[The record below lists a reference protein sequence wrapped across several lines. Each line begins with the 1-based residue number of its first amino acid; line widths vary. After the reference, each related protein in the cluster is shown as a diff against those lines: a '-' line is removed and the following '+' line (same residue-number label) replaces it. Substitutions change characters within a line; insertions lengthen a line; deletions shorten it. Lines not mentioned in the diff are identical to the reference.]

1 MDPFTHALSGAVIGA
16 ATAGRNRSELR
27 RRALWG
33 TLFALFPD
41 IDYILLPL
49 TDHFTYLNA
58 HRGITHSVLMLPV
71 WAGLLGWIGAW
82 LSGQRWRDMA
92 LLAAAA
98 VGAHIVGDLI
108 TSYGTKVLAP
118 VYDAP
123 LAFPILF
130 IVDPV
135 VTAIL
140 LVTLVVALWRWQS
153 RVAVAGL
160 LVLAAYLLL
169 QTAMYLR
176 ALELGRNHAV
186 SSDYADA
193 PVVAFP
199 QPLSPFNWQI
209 IVVTPDAYYRS
220 YVNLLIDEPREK
232 PPADANMLRKI
243 RSAYRPVDD
252 MHWQRYSRW
261 PQEREHYE
269 VAYEAWSQPEFSGF
283 RQFALLPYVTSMRG
297 DSREVCVWFADLR
310 FTLHAVP
317 HPFEYAMCR
326 GPGDQW
332 RLEFDKPKEW
342 KRTHER

>member
-16 ATAGRNRSELR
+16 ATGKPNSVELR

-33 TLFALFPD
+33 ALFALFPD

-58 HRGITHSVLMLPV
+58 HRGITHSIIMLPL
-71 WAGLLGWIGAW
+71 WAALLGLLGAR
-82 LSGQRWRDMA
+82 LTGQRWREMA

-118 VYDAP
+118 IYDAP
-123 LAFPILF
+123 LAFPITF

-135 VTAIL
+135 VTAVL
-140 LVTLVVALWRWQS
+140 LVALGVALWRRRP

-160 LVLAAYLLL
+160 LVLGAYLLL
-169 QTAMYLR
+169 QTAMYMR
-176 ALELGRNHAV
+176 AIELGRE
-186 SSDYADA
+186 YAARTGRDA

-199 QPLSPFNWQI
+199 QPLSPFNWKI
-209 IVVTPDAYYRS
+209 VVVTPDAYYRS
-220 YVNLLIDEPREK
+220 YVNLLLDEPREK
-232 PPADANMLRKI
+232 PAADANMLRRI
-243 RSAYRPVDD
+243 RTVYRPVDD
-252 MHWQRYSRW
+252 MHWQRYPRW

-269 VAYEAWSQPEFSGF
+269 VAFEAWSQPELAGF
-283 RQFALLPYVTSMRG
+283 HRFALLPYVTSMRG

-326 GPGDQW
+326 GTSGQW
-332 RLEFDKPKEW
+332 RLAFDKPKDRN
-342 KRTHER
+342 K